1 MNNTIVILIIILCTL
16 FLIYLYTNKFNRNNN
31 VESFSNTNTNT
42 KKNKETFQLDIDN
55 IDINNLNENNIEKDK
70 NNLIINGSFNNGK
83 NSANFINQ
91 NGYNKIIAMK
101 NPTTSSYV
109 LEQRKSENTFYELSL
124 ESQINSAYLLYFWI
138 KLDNNTDIQLFN
150 MEKYL
155 NIRIPGK
162 DFQNYLPRKIY
173 TIIKNV
179 NFNENEK
186 WYLFKVQFNTNN
198 NILDKIYITFSL
210 NNNNSI
216 CYLTGISLYRVLN
229 DAKNFILNDKL
240 ICYTDAVTYESNN
253 NIFRDLSGQ
262 GNDLTFS
269 NIPTSNMSSGYIDL
283 ENTKI
288 TGFPSNIIN
297 NDEFTIFLIINKQD
311 ELPIINSL
319 IEKSITIKDINKD
332 TPKENPDNIYEKIL
346 FSFPGNNKYSFEI
359 GIYKDYLYL
368 FNDKIKVKS
377 SEKLNYF
384 NKASLSIIYKD
395 NSINIFM
402 DGMNILSTKIDKIYF
417 NKNNFIINKNKN
429 IELFLYSFLVYNKVL
444 SSKELRDIREY
455 FITNQNKD
463 YNRLPN
469 ILEHSFENV
478 FHQTNNPNPL
488 IKPFEDLNM
497 NGMIDNDTFQNK
509 YDNQSNALKN
519 ICMNNC
525 NNLCKQYLYGDSPDL
540 EKYRKCAENCK
551 YVLSECNNFCSDE
564 SNKDTLYCKTTNND
578 DSDINC
584 PKVYKKNGKYHVYV
598 LPNSYYSNVFS
609 GEKSFGT
616 NIDKARHMYS
626 INFPKCIIPDELYK
640 GGNNKNKNNNCPY
653 VINDLNPCNTGNCV
667 DVNWNV
673 KDYNKLKLNDKC
685 KKAVS
690 NYCHINYDYDENCI
704 CWDPAYKD
712 NAECIKVRKF
722 FENPKDY
729 CLPGSFNIEDH
740 PDFNKYIKKDNIP
753 CWGCDLKS

>member
-1 MNNTIVILIIILCTL
+1 MNNKIVISIIILSIL
-16 FLIYLYTNKFNRNNN
+16 FLLYLYINKCKVNYLEN
-31 VESFSNTNTNT
+31 FSN
-42 KKNKETFQLDIDN
+42 IDN
-55 IDINNLNENNIEKDK
+55 IGKKDNIGNISNLNNNNINENIIEKEKDK

-83 NSANFINQ
+83 NTNNFINQ
-91 NGYNKIIAMK
+91 NGYNKIIEMK
-101 NPTTSSYV
+101 NPTSSNYV

-138 KLDNNTDIQLFN
+138 KLDNSTDIQSFN
-150 MEKYL
+150 IEKYI

-162 DFQNYLPRKIY
+162 DFQNYLPNKIY
-173 TIIKNV
+173 TIIKNI
-179 NFNENEK
+179 NYNESEK

-210 NNNNSI
+210 NSTNQ

-229 DAKNFILNDKL
+229 DAKNFIFNDKL
-240 ICYTDAVTYESNN
+240 ICYADAVTYESHN

-283 ENTKI
+283 DNTKI
-288 TGFPSNIIN
+288 TGFSSNIIN
-297 NDEFTIFLIINKQD
+297 NEEFTIFLIINKQD
-311 ELPIINSL
+311 DKPIINSL
-319 IEKSITIKDINKD
+319 IVENINIKELNNNES
-332 TPKENPDNIYEKIL
+332 KENPDNMYEKIL

-359 GIYKDYLYL
+359 SIYKDYLYL

-402 DGMNILSTKIDKIYF
+402 DGINILSTKIDKIYF

-429 IELFLYSFLVYNKVL
+429 IDIYLYSFLIYNKVV
-444 SSKELRDIREY
+444 SSRDLKDIREY

-463 YNRLPN
+463 YNKLPN
-469 ILEHSFENV
+469 ILEHSFEDV
-478 FHQTNNPNPL
+478 FHQKNNPNPL

-497 NGMIDNDTFQNK
+497 NGIIDNDTFQNK
-509 YDNQSNALKN
+509 YNNQSNAIKN
-519 ICMNNC
+519 ICIDNC
-525 NNLCKQYLYGDSPDL
+525 TNLCKQYLYGDKPDL
-540 EKYRKCAENCK
+540 EKYKKCIENCK
-551 YVLSECNNFCSDE
+551 YVLPECNNFCAVE
-564 SNKDTLYCKTTNND
+564 SNKSSLYCTSENNNNNN
-578 DSDINC
+578 IIC
-584 PKVYKKNGKYHVYV
+584 PKVYKKNGQYIVYI
-598 LPNSYYSNVFS
+598 LPNSYYSNIFT
-609 GEKSFGT
+609 GEKSFGR
-616 NIDKARHMYS
+616 NIDKARNMYS
-626 INFPKCIIPDELYK
+626 INFPKCIIPNELYR
-640 GGNNKNKNNNCPY
+640 GSNNNNNNNNNNCPY
-653 VINDLNPCNTGNCV
+653 VINELNPCNTGHCV

-729 CLPGSFNIEDH
+729 CLPASFNIEDH

-753 CWGCDLKS
+753 CWGCDLKA

>member
-1 MNNTIVILIIILCTL
+1 MNNKIVIAIILLSIL
-16 FLIYLYTNKFNRNNN
+16 FLIYLYINKFN
-31 VESFSNTNTNT
+31 
-42 KKNKETFQLDIDN
+42 
-55 IDINNLNENNIEKDK
+55 INNLEKFSNDDNISNILNNNISNNDFNNINENNIEKDK

-83 NSANFINQ
+83 NTNNFINQ
-91 NGYNKIIAMK
+91 NGYNKIIEMK
-101 NPTTSSYV
+101 NPTSSNYV
-109 LEQRKSENTFYELSL
+109 LEQRKSENTFYEISL

-150 MEKYL
+150 IEKYI

-162 DFQNYLPRKIY
+162 DFQNYLPSKIY
-173 TIIKNV
+173 TIIKNI
-179 NFNENEK
+179 NYNDNEK
-186 WYLFKVQFNTNN
+186 WYLFKIQFNTNN

-210 NNNNSI
+210 NHNNI

-229 DAKNFILNDKL
+229 DAKNFIFNDKL
-240 ICYTDAVTYESNN
+240 ICYADAMSYESHN

-262 GNDLTFS
+262 GNDLTLS

-283 ENTKI
+283 DNTKI
-288 TGFPSNIIN
+288 TGFSSNIIN
-297 NDEFTIFLIINKQD
+297 NEAFTIFLIINKQND
-311 ELPIINSL
+311 QPKVNSL
-319 IEKSITIKDINKD
+319 IEENINNKELNKD
-332 TPKENPDNIYEKIL
+332 TSKQNPDNIYEKIL
-346 FSFPGNNKYSFEI
+346 LSFPGNNKYSFEI
-359 GIYKDYLYL
+359 SIYKDYLYL

-402 DGMNILSTKIDKIYF
+402 DGLNILNTKIDKIYF

-429 IELFLYSFLVYNKVL
+429 IDLYLYSFLIYNKVL
-444 SSKELRDIREY
+444 SSTDLKDIREY

-463 YNRLPN
+463 YNKLPN
-469 ILEHSFENV
+469 ILEHSFEDV
-478 FHQTNNPNPL
+478 FYQKNNPNPL

-497 NGMIDNDTFQNK
+497 NGVINNDTFQNK
-509 YDNQSNALKN
+509 YNNQSNALKN
-519 ICMNNC
+519 ICIDNC
-525 NNLCKQYLYGDSPDL
+525 NNLCKQYLYGTSPDL
-540 EKYRKCAENCK
+540 KKYKKCAENCK
-551 YVLSECNNFCSDE
+551 YVLQECNNFCADD
-564 SNKDTLYCKTTNND
+564 SNKSSLYCNVSNNND
-578 DSDINC
+578 NDNDNIIC
-584 PKVYKKNGKYHVYV
+584 PKVYKKNGQYIVYI
-598 LPNSYYSNVFS
+598 LPNSYYSNIFT
-609 GEKSFGT
+609 GEKSFGR

-626 INFPKCIIPDELYK
+626 INFPKCIIPNELYR
-640 GGNNKNKNNNCPY
+640 GNNNTNNNCPY
-653 VINDLNPCNTGNCV
+653 VINDLNPCNTGHCV

-712 NAECIKVRKF
+712 NTECIKVRKF

-753 CWGCDLKS
+753 CWGCDLKNN